1 MLSTADKTVITV
13 SLVVSA
19 LSGYLS
25 QFCMI
30 GNGNRTEWSP
40 MLSVII
46 RVVTKSDDRA
56 AEVLSVYHEYDY
68 RPDQMTRSL
77 ITINREKKNYD
88 FREKK
93 NSHVTKEREN
103 FHKKTNKGGLNC
115 RSEIQEFMSLYTVS
129 MVIETTV
136 VIG

>member
-30 GNGNRTEWSP
+30 GNDNRTEWSP

-56 AEVLSVYHEYDY
+56 AEVRSVYHEYDY
-68 RPDQMTRSL
+68 RPD
-77 ITINREKKNYD
+77 
-88 FREKK
+88 
-93 NSHVTKEREN
+93 
-103 FHKKTNKGGLNC
+103 
-115 RSEIQEFMSLYTVS
+115 
-129 MVIETTV
+129 
-136 VIG
+136 